1 LACEAKNG
9 CARGGG
15 IGART
20 RRLNEITTDDCARL
34 VASLRGKGLA
44 ADHCR
49 RARSARAR
57 ARHGHCN
64 LFCECGQGEV
74 QKRFHRTEKGRL
86 IPRLEGQC
94 VNCGPI
100 TITSGDWKYTE
111 KKWKHRSTHPAGEP
125 DLQMGNPLTFSNP
138 IAKGLA
144 KRRFA
149 VQEGVHSILATRFP
163 LLRGRQRV
171 KYLED
176 VELRTAMTFCALH
189 GIAYTRAKLAEAP
202 AAQQQ
207 PLAA

>member
-1 LACEAKNG
+1 
-9 CARGGG
+9 
-15 IGART
+15 
-20 RRLNEITTDDCARL
+20 
-34 VASLRGKGLA
+34 
-44 ADHCR
+44 
-49 RARSARAR
+49 
-57 ARHGHCN
+57 
-64 LFCECGQGEV
+64 V

-176 VELRTAMTFCALH
+176 VELRTAMTFARSTGSL
-189 GIAYTRAKLAEAP
+189 TRARSSPKHPRRNSSRSRPDADGLLRPFSGPHWHEGRSRPGRAS
-202 AAQQQ
+202 
-207 PLAA
+207 